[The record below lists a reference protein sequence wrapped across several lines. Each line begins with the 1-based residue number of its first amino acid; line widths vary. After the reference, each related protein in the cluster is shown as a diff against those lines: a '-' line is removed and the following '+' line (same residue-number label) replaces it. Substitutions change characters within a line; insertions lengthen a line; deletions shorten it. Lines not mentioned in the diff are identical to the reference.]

1 MTWVIQARIILRCN
15 SSAFPHII
23 QVHMIE
29 WMLRL
34 SVDKLA
40 ISLNVVGVG
49 EASSTLSYSING
61 FNIVDVNIGFNT
73 ISCMPDEINKS
84 LNFEHHVAT

>member
-1 MTWVIQARIILRCN
+1 MSGCCARVSTNL
-15 SSAFPHII
+15 
-23 QVHMIE
+23 QYL
-29 WMLRL
+29 W
-34 SVDKLA
+34 
-40 ISLNVVGVG
+40 NVVGVE